1 MPEIRLTH
9 KRQHAITS
17 TDDHAATG
25 LTPGQVL
32 TATGATSFAWAA
44 LPVVVPPTRLVSTLA
59 PLSGGGDLSADR
71 VLSLQYGANL
81 RVNASNQLDTV
92 QDIATGARPTFAGL
106 TVGSLAGYVKSTAGV
121 LSAGMIADADLPA
134 TVVRTSRAIA
144 TSAPLAG
151 GGDLSVNRSLSLQ
164 YTANLRVNASNQLD
178 TVQDI
183 GTGAGP
189 VFAGLTVGSLAG
201 YVKATAGVL
210 SAGAIADADLPAT
223 AVRTSRAVNTTAPL
237 AGGGALSADRTLS
250 LSYTA
255 NLKVTN
261 GNLDT
266 AQGLQTSSSPQFAGL
281 TVGTLSGV
289 LKATAGAVVGSAVHA
304 DLGGIGANDHH
315 NEQHVLAGAD
325 HTASGLTTGNALLAT
340 GATTFAWGQVD
351 HLNLAHIGTNT
362 HAQIDTALTR
372 LANTSGTNT
381 GDQIV
386 PTGQAGAAHSF
397 LTAYNAVTGAFS
409 KAQPTWADVD
419 KTTSSLADVA
429 TRSHTVL
436 TDIGTDTHAQID
448 TALTRLATTS
458 GSNTGDQTLAGLGG
472 VPTNR
477 LLSTTA
483 PLAGGGDLSA
493 DRTLSLGYTANLKV
507 TGGSLDTAQGL
518 QTSSSPQ
525 FAGLTVGTL
534 GGVLKATAGVL
545 AGSAVHADLGGIGAN
560 DHHNQQHVL
569 AGADHTASGLTTGNA
584 LLATGAT
591 TFAWGQVNHVNL
603 ANIGSNTHAQIDTAL
618 TRLAGTSGT
627 NTGDQT
633 LASLGAAPASRLLST
648 TAPLA
653 GGGDLSANR
662 SLSLQ
667 YAANL
672 RVNVSNQLDT
682 VQDIG
687 TGASP
692 TFAGLTLGA
701 LAGYVKATAGVLS
714 AGTIADADLPTTL
727 VRTSRTVSTTAP
739 LAGGGAL
746 SANRTLALN
755 YTANLRLNGTQL
767 DTVQDIGTGASP
779 VFAGMTLGALAG
791 YVKAAAGVLSAGSIP
806 DADLPTTILRTSRA
820 VNTAAPLTGGGALAA
835 DLSLG
840 LNLTANLKLT
850 GGALD
855 TVQPIG
861 TSSLVQFGKLT
872 LSGTLGGLVV
882 NSGDVGSVLQAFLL
896 GENTA
901 RFAVARDGALS
912 WGAGATRDVN
922 LYRGGAGLLK
932 SDNALAAAALI
943 APSLAPAADATDAVQ
958 VLKADGLTPVVT
970 VDTVNNWLGV
980 NSGGPPAYPVDLRQ
994 TLTDPVGTF
1003 SLLRACQSA
1012 TFAADGGPTFRAV
1025 NAQVVIDP
1033 GGFTLS
1039 SGANIAQSVYAV
1051 VQITGAGTITGLTV
1065 NSAVLSNL
1073 DTANVQAAYMYR
1085 AGTPVNSG
1093 GGTIG
1098 TWVGFYV
1105 ANVTVATTAYGIQSM
1120 INAATGRW
1128 NLYISGT
1135 AINYLA
1141 GNLLL
1146 GTTTDGMTAG
1156 GSLAIAHDLAH
1167 RGTKVGFYNTAPVT
1181 KPAVTGSRGGNA
1193 ALASLLTALAGLGL
1207 VTDSTSA

>member
-1 MPEIRLTH
+1 MADQTIPVSQIVTAILSNLALTAPRYQVIIRPTPTGLDFSTPQDIAPVSSPVFAGLTLGVLN
-9 KRQHAITS
+9 AVPLT
-17 TDDHAATG
+17 AG
-25 LTPGQVL
+25 LTPGSVLGAIDDHTIGWATVPALDPSPTFTGLTLTGFSGVLKAAAGVVAGSAVHDDLGGVTTDQHHAEVHALAGMDHTASGL
-32 TATGATSFAWAA
+32 TAGNALVATGTASFAWGQVDH
-44 LPVVVPPTRLVSTLA
+44 LNLA
-59 PLSGGGDLSADR
+59 HIG
-71 VLSLQYGANL
+71 
-81 RVNASNQLDTV
+81 SNTHAQLDT
-92 QDIATGARPTFAGL
+92 ALTRLANTSGTNTGDQTLGGL
-106 TVGSLAGYVKSTAGV
+106 GGA
-121 LSAGMIADADLPA
+121 P
-134 TVVRTSRAIA
+134 TSRLLS
-144 TSAPLAG
+144 TTAPLAG
-151 GGDLSVNRSLSLQ
+151 GGDLSANRTLSLL
-164 YTANLRVNASNQLD
+164 YTANLRVNGSNQLD
-178 TVQDI
+178 TAQDI
-183 GTGAGP
+183 GTGASP
-189 VFAGLTVGSLAG
+189 TFAGLTLGALAG

-223 AVRTSRAVNTTAPL
+223 LVRTSRALNTTAPLTGGGDLSANRSLSLQYSANLRVNASNQLDTVQDIGTGAQPTFAGLTVGALAGYVKATAGVLSAGAIADADLPATLVRTSRAVNTTAPL
-237 AGGGALSADRTLS
+237 TGGGDLSADRTLALS
-250 LSYTA
+250 LTA

-266 AQGLQTSSSPQFAGL
+266 AQGIQTTSSPSFAGL

-289 LKATAGAVVGSAVHA
+289 LKATAGAV
-304 DLGGIGANDHH
+304 
-315 NEQHVLAGAD
+315 
-325 HTASGLTTGNALLAT
+325 
-340 GATTFAWGQVD
+340 
-351 HLNLAHIGTNT
+351 
-362 HAQIDTALTR
+362 
-372 LANTSGTNT
+372 
-381 GDQIV
+381 
-386 PTGQAGAAHSF
+386 
-397 LTAYNAVTGAFS
+397 
-409 KAQPTWADVD
+409 
-419 KTTSSLADVA
+419 
-429 TRSHTVL
+429 
-436 TDIGTDTHAQID
+436 
-448 TALTRLATTS
+448 
-458 GSNTGDQTLAGLGG
+458 
-472 VPTNR
+472 
-477 LLSTTA
+477 
-483 PLAGGGDLSA
+483 
-493 DRTLSLGYTANLKV
+493 
-507 TGGSLDTAQGL
+507 
-518 QTSSSPQ
+518 
-525 FAGLTVGTL
+525 
-534 GGVLKATAGVL
+534 
-545 AGSAVHADLGGIGAN
+545 AGSAVHADLGSIGAN

-591 TFAWGQVNHVNL
+591 TFAWGQVDHVKL

-618 TRLAGTSGT
+618 TRLAGTSGTNSGT

-714 AGTIADADLPTTL
+714 AGAIADADVPTTL
-727 VRTSRTVSTTAP
+727 VRTSTTISTTAP
-739 LAGGGAL
+739 LSGGGAL
-746 SANRTLALN
+746 SANRTLTLN

-767 DTVQDIGTGASP
+767 DTVQAIGTGASP

-791 YVKAAAGVLSAGSIP
+791 YVKAVAGVLSAGSIA

-820 VNTAAPLTGGGALAA
+820 VNTSAPLTGGGALAA

-840 LNLTANLKLT
+840 LNLAANLKLT
-850 GGALD
+850 SGALD

-861 TSSLVQFGKLT
+861 TSSLVQFGELT

-882 NSGDVGSVLQAFLL
+882 NSGDVGTVLQAFLL

-912 WGAGATRDVN
+912 WGAGAARDVN
-922 LYRGGAGLLK
+922 LYRGGTGLLK
-932 SDNALAAAALI
+932 SDNALAAAALV
-943 APSLAPAADATDAVQ
+943 APSLAPAADATNAVQ

-980 NSGGPPAYPVDLRQ
+980 NSGGPPAYPVDLQQ
-994 TLTDPVGTF
+994 TLTDPTGTL
-1003 SLLRACQSA
+1003 SLLRAYQSA
-1012 TFAADGGPTFRAV
+1012 TFTADGGPTFRAV

-1039 SGANIAQSVYAV
+1039 SGANIAQAVYAV

-1073 DTANVQAAYMYR
+1073 GTADVQSAYMYR
-1085 AGTPVNSG
+1085 AAGAVNSG
-1093 GGTIG
+1093 GGTID

-1105 ANVTVATTAYGIQSM
+1105 ANVTVATTVYGIQSM

-1156 GSLAIAHDLAH
+1156 GSLAVAKDLAH
-1167 RGTKVGFYNTAPVT
+1167 RGTKVGFYNTAPAA